1 MLSVPVCNMTGDR
14 TGEVEIDPAVLGS
27 KVRVRLMK
35 QAVVA
40 FLDHQRQH
48 SARTKGRSDV
58 EGSTRKLYR
67 QKGTGNARAGTLRT
81 PLRRGGGRAFARRGP
96 RRRKVFPKQM
106 RRLARDSAILAK
118 VTANEVVIVEEL
130 HLDEVKT
137 KSMASM
143 FSALGV
149 DRGCVLATRGFD
161 RNVFLSGRNI
171 PRIDIRI
178 VDELS
183 AYEILRR
190 PKLIF
195 SKNSWERLVS
205 DRGRAGA
212 NGSGE

>member
-1 MLSVPVCNMTGDR
+1 MLSVPVFNMTGER
-14 TGEVEIDPAVLGS
+14 TGEVEIDPAVFGS
-27 KVRVRLMK
+27 KVRVRLIK

-40 FLDHQRQH
+40 FLDHQRQQ

-67 QKGTGNARAGTLRT
+67 QKGTGNARVGMLRT
-81 PLRRGGGRAFARRGP
+81 PTRRGGGRTFARRGP
-96 RRRKVFPKQM
+96 RRKKVFPKQM

-118 VTANEVVIVEEL
+118 VTANEVVIVDDL

-137 KSMASM
+137 RSMASM

-149 DRGCVLATRGFD
+149 DRGCVLATHGFD
-161 RNVFLSGRNI
+161 RNVYLSGRNI
-171 PRIDIRI
+171 PRTDIRI

-195 SKNSWERLVS
+195 SRNSWERLVS

-212 NGSGE
+212 KGSGE

>member
-1 MLSVPVCNMTGDR
+1 MLSVPVFNMTGDR
-14 TGEVEIDPAVLGS
+14 TGEVEIDPAVFGS
-27 KVRVRLMK
+27 KVRVRLIK

-67 QKGTGNARAGTLRT
+67 QKGTGNARVGASRT
-81 PLRRGGGRAFARRGP
+81 PVRRGGGRAFARRGP

-118 VTANEVVIVEEL
+118 VTASEVVIVDGL

-149 DRGCVLATRGFD
+149 GRGCVLATDGFD

-195 SKNSWERLVS
+195 SKKSWERLVS

-212 NGSGE
+212 NGSGK

>member
-67 QKGTGNARAGTLRT
+67 QKGTGNARAGMLRT
-81 PLRRGGGRAFARRGP
+81 PLRRGGGRTFARRGP

-118 VTANEVVIVEEL
+118 LTANEVVIVEDL

-149 DRGCVLATRGFD
+149 DRGCVLATHGFD

-171 PRIDIRI
+171 PRTDIRI